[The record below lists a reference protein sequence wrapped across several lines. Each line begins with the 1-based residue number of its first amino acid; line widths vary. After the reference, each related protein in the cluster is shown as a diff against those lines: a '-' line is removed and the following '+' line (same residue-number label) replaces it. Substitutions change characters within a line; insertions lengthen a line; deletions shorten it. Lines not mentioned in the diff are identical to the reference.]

1 MRHLGGPVLPHA
13 DETDESL
20 LRVAGV
26 LTKLAEGG
34 TPLASRPMSTAPRAM
49 RSRRS
54 TGRPDSSW
62 SSVLIVSSLPLLLLG
77 GLFQLVLTEFLGD
90 RLELRPAPCSFNP
103 ACRVHTLGM
112 EPEDPDLSFADL
124 GLSKTFG
131 DISAGYH
138 DTATQLNTDIAA
150 MSAEV
155 SGITPTA
162 KLDGLRSSQAEVQR
176 LGDVLG
182 VMAKAATAMEAAAKA
197 WRDGVETGHYDKTW
211 LTWLRA
217 QLDSKRTAMADAE
230 IELQDA
236 QSSKDA
242 DRITDAR
249 TAVSNA
255 TRDFTAA
262 QREYDDAHAAR
273 QTADETLDAAVA
285 EATEQLNGGVA
296 AVGGA
301 GHDKR
306 MSSEGNRAI
315 PNKPAA
321 AKSSPANSPGKAGP
335 GAAKAPGAATPG
347 GPSDDTRSSSSGG
360 VDPVAV
366 LNALRQQPAA
376 GQPQQ
381 QPAGTGQP
389 PAAAAQP
396 VSATRPGANDKS
408 NAITSSDLD
417 DAYGTP
423 PGLAA
428 LATTSSP
435 PPRVSA
441 PSPASGPATGP
452 AEVSG
457 GPTGNSVQGMKTETN
472 VTGRPDGATAQTRLS
487 AAESGNAMGKQGT
500 PTAAAPHG
508 AGGMPITPGMGGVG
522 QGAGSTKQADPVR
535 VRQVSDDVNE
545 VQGNQTIAEAV
556 RGGTIAKKDPLDPGN
571 LA

>member
-1 MRHLGGPVLPHA
+1 
-13 DETDESL
+13 
-20 LRVAGV
+20 
-26 LTKLAEGG
+26 
-34 TPLASRPMSTAPRAM
+34 
-49 RSRRS
+49 
-54 TGRPDSSW
+54 
-62 SSVLIVSSLPLLLLG
+62 
-77 GLFQLVLTEFLGD
+77 
-90 RLELRPAPCSFNP
+90 
-103 ACRVHTLGM
+103 M

-131 DISAGYH
+131 DLSAGYH

-176 LGDVLG
+176 LGDVFG

-230 IELQDA
+230 TELQNA
-236 QSSKDA
+236 QSSKDS
-242 DRITDAR
+242 DRITKAR

-255 TRDFTAA
+255 TSDFTAA
-262 QREYDDAHAAR
+262 QRDYDDAKAAR
-273 QTADETLDAAVA
+273 KTADETLDAAVA

-306 MSSEGNRAI
+306 LSGEGNFSNT
-315 PNKPAA
+315 PNNPGTTSSRPAGSPAGSPGNAASGSAKAAGAA
-321 AKSSPANSPGKAGP
+321 ALGD
-335 GAAKAPGAATPG
+335 
-347 GPSDDTRSSSSGG
+347 GPSPDTRSSSSGG

-376 GQPQQ
+376 GQQQ
-381 QPAGTGQP
+381 QPAGTGQQ
-389 PAAAAQP
+389 PAATTQP
-396 VSATRPGANDKS
+396 VSSTQPGKNDKS
-408 NAITSSDLD
+408 DAITNSDLD
-417 DAYGTP
+417 NAFGTP

-428 LATTSSP
+428 LATTPTP
-435 PPRVSA
+435 PSRVSA
-441 PSPASGPATGP
+441 PSPASGPAAGP

-472 VTGRPDGATAQTRLS
+472 VTGRPEAATAQTRLS
-487 AAESGNAMGKQGT
+487 ASDATNATGKLGT

-508 AGGMPITPGMGGVG
+508 PGGIPIAPGMGGVP
-522 QGAGSTKQADPVR
+522 QGGGSTKQADPVR
-535 VRQVSDDVNE
+535 VRQVGPDVAE
-545 VQGNQTIAEAV
+545 VWGEQTIAESV

-571 LA
+571 VA